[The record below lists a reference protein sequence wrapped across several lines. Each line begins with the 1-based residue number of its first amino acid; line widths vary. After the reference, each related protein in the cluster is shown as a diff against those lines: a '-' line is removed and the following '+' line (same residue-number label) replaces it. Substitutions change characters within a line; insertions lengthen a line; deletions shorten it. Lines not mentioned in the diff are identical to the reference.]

1 MRVLRSARAVLPVRS
16 ADPPGGIVLVAPRRP
31 SSRVHDLLTEAR
43 SRTDEV
49 IAPLLERV
57 DPAAA
62 EVLAYQWGWRGAEG
76 GRGKAVRAALV
87 FAAARAA
94 GGGPGTEGDSVVR
107 AGAAAVEML
116 HALSLLHDDVMDKDE
131 MRRGRPAAWRVFG
144 PGAVESAVRALTPHA
159 LELVF
164 LDIPRVPGQA
174 AAPGDL
180 RRLLGSARPAGLLGD
195 ALVRLAQGQAL
206 DLALEEVAC
215 PDVGATLR
223 VHADKTGSLFA
234 CACALGA
241 APDAA
246 GELAAF
252 GEHLG
257 VAFQIVDDVLGLWGD
272 PAVTGKPAGAD
283 LTARKKSHPVAV
295 ALAADVTRTGEAVTS
310 RLRELYAMPGPWT
323 PAQTGEVRRLLDGTG
338 ARSVS
343 EAAAR
348 AHEGMA
354 LDALARVCPPSQR
367 AGGDLRA
374 LAAFVVG
381 RAH

>member
-1 MRVLRSARAVLPVRS
+1 MPVAS
-16 ADPPGGIVLVAPRRP
+16 RRP
-31 SSRVHDLLTEAR
+31 SARVHGLLAEAR
-43 SRTDEV
+43 SRTDAV

-57 DPAAA
+57 DGGAA
-62 EVLAYQWGWRGAEG
+62 EVLAYQWGWRDAEGRPVAEG

-94 GGGPGTEGDSVVR
+94 GGAPGTEGDSLVR

-131 MRRGRPAAWRVFG
+131 VRRGRPAAWRVFG
-144 PGAVESAVRALTPHA
+144 ADAVESAVRALTPHA

-164 LDIPRVPGQA
+164 LDD
-174 AAPGDL
+174 PGDL
-180 RRLLGSARPAGLLGD
+180 SRLRGSARAAGLLGD

-246 GELAAF
+246 GDLAAF

-257 VAFQIVDDVLGLWGD
+257 IAFQIVDDALGLWGD

-295 ALAADVTRTGEAVTS
+295 ALAADAARSAEAVTS

-338 ARSVS
+338 ARAVS

-348 AHEGMA
+348 AHERMA
-354 LDALARVCPPSQR
+354 LDALARVCPPSEQE
-367 AGGDLRA
+367 GGDLRA

-381 RAH
+381 RAY